1 MISVAEKLTSLPV
14 VYFWFSSHDVKRF
27 VFLLV
32 VSATLPHAADALSY
46 FLSNSGSD
54 SNSGTS
60 AAEPWLTIAHLNTVS
75 LLPGDS
81 VLFERGGLFRGEI
94 VIAASGTEDELIYI
108 GAYGSGDSPV
118 ISGALPVAGWSLY
131 SGNTYFAPYA
141 QPARHLFFNDRRMTV
156 ARHPNSSYLFQQG
169 AIGNNGFADSLLTQ
183 SENFW
188 KSALVHLRTG
198 NQRWEITTVDSSAP
212 GEILCSS
219 AFSNAVTAGYG
230 YYFDGLLTLLDTA
243 GEWVFDPASANIY
256 FYAPDGSDPS
266 SALVE
271 ASAYFHGV
279 SIQDSAAYITIEG
292 LHFTKQVIAG
302 AYIVDGS
309 HHAVVHNC
317 VFDSEGERAIQIE
330 NAHDVTCSENLIS
343 DCLAEGIR
351 IVSGRSCFAESNT
364 LKRIGIIPG
373 QGINAGVNGYAVVT
387 DISSQIQISSNT
399 IDSTGNGGISL
410 AADSCTVEKNVFC
423 HSFLTMNE
431 AAVIQQGSGPHR
443 ANIIEDNF
451 IFAST
456 GSNEATPN
464 NPLLVHGIS
473 VGDSCD
479 GCFITHNT
487 IAEVSAIG
495 IYLNDAPSL
504 ITVNRN
510 LVYGCGISQ
519 LKIED
524 TDSVPA
530 AAENAVHLNQLF
542 AIHEDQHVLT
552 LHSRLLNFIPASFDF
567 NYYFNPYDYAPVS
580 VLVEDTFGIWEFR
593 FSLPQWQ
600 AHSEQDLNSM
610 DAFLYRN
617 RFTVIDSLGPELI
630 TNGQFTNNFDGWT
643 TEPGGSIQFLLDNST
658 PLDYGCLKLI
668 KSDSVPL
675 REEGVYSAQ
684 FAVDSGMTYQVR
696 VSNYS
701 MRSGNLRLYA
711 ASNDPPFDGD
721 GLNRYFPFSE
731 SRNNYQTVFE
741 AIRTDE
747 HARLQLLINHLDSLV
762 WVDNVSIAPVTAAFH
777 DPKKLSRL
785 FVNPTPAE
793 VSFDLGDSLF
803 FHPEQNPV
811 SGSFSLL
818 PYSSAVLIFD
828 SALITTAYV
837 PEEHS
842 PFRLFPNPA
851 RRGSQVIIELKTD
864 TRETAKVRLL
874 NMFGVATTIVE
885 VLQTGPVIS
894 FQLPSSLS
902 PGVYLVEV
910 NGREGRHAAKLLVAE

>member
-1 MISVAEKLTSLPV
+1 M
-14 VYFWFSSHDVKRF
+14 KRF
-27 VFLLV
+27 VFLLL
-32 VSATLPHAADALSY
+32 VSATLPHAADAVTYYLSD
-46 FLSNSGSD
+46 SGSD
-54 SNSGTS
+54 SNSGTLP
-60 AAEPWLTIAHLNTVS
+60 AEPWLTIAHLNTVS
-75 LLPGDS
+75 ILPGDS

-94 VIAASGTEDELIYI
+94 VIASSGTEDEPIYI
-108 GAYGSGDSPV
+108 GAYGSGDTPV
-118 ISGALPVAGWSLY
+118 ISGALPVTGWNLY

-156 ARHPNSSYLFQQG
+156 ARYPNSGFLFQQG
-169 AIGNNGFADSLLTQ
+169 AIGTNGFADSLLTQ

-198 NQRWEITTVDSSAP
+198 NQRWEINTVDSSAP
-212 GEILCSS
+212 GEIFCSS
-219 AFSNAVTAGYG
+219 AFSNNVTAGYG

-243 GEWVFDPASANIY
+243 GEWVFDPGSANIY
-256 FYAPDGSDPS
+256 LYAPDGGDPS
-266 SALVE
+266 SASVE
-271 ASAYFHGV
+271 ASAYYHGV
-279 SIQDSAAYITIEG
+279 SVQDSAAYITIEG

-309 HHAVVHNC
+309 HHVVIRNC
-317 VFDSEGERAIQIE
+317 VFESEGERAIQIE
-330 NAHDVTCSENLIS
+330 NAHDVTCSANLIS

-351 IVSGRSCFAESNT
+351 IISCRSCSVESNT
-364 LKRIGIIPG
+364 VKRIGIIPG

-387 DISSQIQISSNT
+387 DISAQIQISANT
-399 IDSTGNGGISL
+399 MDSTGNGGISL
-410 AADSCTVEKNVFC
+410 AADSCTVEKNVFSHC
-423 HSFLTMNE
+423 FLTMNE
-431 AAVIQQGSGPHR
+431 AAVIQQGSGSHS
-443 ANIIEDNF
+443 ANIYEDNF
-451 IFAST
+451 IFPST

-464 NPLLVHGIS
+464 NLLLVHGIS
-473 VGDSCD
+473 VGDSCN

-487 IAEVSAIG
+487 IVEVSGIG
-495 IYLNDAPSL
+495 IYLHDAPSL

-510 LVYGCGISQ
+510 LVYGCGVSQ

-524 TDSVPA
+524 IDSVPSA
-530 AAENAVHLNQLF
+530 ASNSVHLNQLF
-542 AIHEDQHVLT
+542 AIHEDQRVLM

-580 VLVEDTFGIWEFR
+580 VQVEDTIGIWEFR

-600 AHSEQDLNSM
+600 AHSEQDQNSM
-610 DAFLYRN
+610 AAFLYRN

-643 TEPGGSIQFLLDNST
+643 TEQGGTIQFLLDNST

-675 REEGVYSAQ
+675 REEGVYSSP

-701 MRSGNLRLYA
+701 TREGNLRLFA
-711 ASNDPPFDGD
+711 ASKDPPFEGD

-731 SRNNYQTVFE
+731 SRNNYQTVFK
-741 AIRTDE
+741 ATRSDE

-762 WVDNVSIAPVTAAFH
+762 WVDNVSVAPVTAAFH
-777 DPKKLSRL
+777 DPKKLCRL

-803 FHPEQNPV
+803 FNPEQNPV

-828 SALITTAYV
+828 SALITTAHM
-837 PEEHS
+837 PEAYS
-842 PFRLFPNPA
+842 LLRLFPNPA
-851 RRGSQVIIELKTD
+851 RRGSQVMIELKSD
-864 TRETAKVRLL
+864 TRETAEVRLL
-874 NMFGVATTIVE
+874 NMFGVVTTVIE
-885 VLQTGPVIS
+885 VQQTGRVIS
-894 FQLPSSLS
+894 FQLPSSIS

-910 NGREGRHAAKLLVAE
+910 NGREGRCVAKLLIAE